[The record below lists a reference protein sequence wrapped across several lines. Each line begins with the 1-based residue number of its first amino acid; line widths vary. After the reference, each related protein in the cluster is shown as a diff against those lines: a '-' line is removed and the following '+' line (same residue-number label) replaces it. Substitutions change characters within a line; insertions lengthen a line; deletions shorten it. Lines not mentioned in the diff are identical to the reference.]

1 LTPRAVILG
10 LLGAAF
16 VAGIGYLN
24 DSVLRL
30 TLFVGNHFP
39 ISVFGILILTAII
52 ANPVLYRLRAGW
64 RLRPAE
70 LAVAVALMLVA
81 CCIPGSGMMR
91 SFMQDLAL
99 PMAYNE
105 NSPGWKKFAV
115 LRYTPQAMRPGHGD
129 RDEEVMNGFLNR
141 SGQRTISLS
150 EVPWAPWSQALTTWM
165 TITGL
170 LAIAVICLS
179 LIVHRQWAS
188 RERLQYPIATFATAL
203 MAKDGEKGVAGVLR
217 GKLFWIGL
225 GVVLAIRVVNG
236 IYAWYNDS
244 LEIPLKFSFEAITQK
259 WPKLWQAPSHTWA
272 LVNPTL
278 YPTVIAFS
286 FLLASDVSLSLGLS
300 QIIAPMVGLSLLLN
314 GVDITSDWMT
324 GGMMNWQLFG
334 SYLGIAVLLLYIGRR
349 HYWQVLK
356 QAIVFRRQ
364 EGVEGYAAW
373 ACRILL
379 LSVAGL
385 VILLSCLGLDWP
397 FALGGVML
405 MLLLFLVIARM
416 NAESGLFFVQ
426 ANWQPISVLIGLFG
440 GYAMGPQAIVII
452 GLLTVILTLDPRE
465 CLMPFVVNGLKM
477 CENTG
482 VRPARVGGGAVVA
495 FAIAMAVA
503 VPVVFWAN
511 YNYSD
516 PQKDAWAYQNMPKFT
531 YDAAERIM
539 QDLSSRNQLE
549 QSLALGTWD
558 RLMSTHPDP
567 RFLWSAGVGLALALS
582 FSLLRL
588 RFTWWP
594 LHPII
599 FLVWGTYPMANFS
612 HSFLLGWF
620 IKVLVTKFGG
630 GRTYRQV
637 MGLMFGII
645 AGDMLGGLT
654 FQIVGAS
661 YYAVMGLDPKS
672 YMIFPS

>member
-1 LTPRAVILG
+1 
-10 LLGAAF
+10 
-16 VAGIGYLN
+16 
-24 DSVLRL
+24 
-30 TLFVGNHFP
+30 
-39 ISVFGILILTAII
+39 
-52 ANPVLYRLRAGW
+52 
-64 RLRPAE
+64 
-70 LAVAVALMLVA
+70 
-81 CCIPGSGMMR
+81 
-91 SFMQDLAL
+91 
-99 PMAYNE
+99 
-105 NSPGWKKFAV
+105 
-115 LRYTPQAMRPGHGD
+115 
-129 RDEEVMNGFLNR
+129 
-141 SGQRTISLS
+141 
-150 EVPWAPWSQALTTWM
+150 
-165 TITGL
+165 
-170 LAIAVICLS
+170 
-179 LIVHRQWAS
+179 
-188 RERLQYPIATFATAL
+188 
-203 MAKDGEKGVAGVLR
+203 
-217 GKLFWIGL
+217 
-225 GVVLAIRVVNG
+225 
-236 IYAWYNDS
+236 
-244 LEIPLKFSFEAITQK
+244 
-259 WPKLWQAPSHTWA
+259 
-272 LVNPTL
+272 
-278 YPTVIAFS
+278 
-286 FLLASDVSLSLGLS
+286 
-300 QIIAPMVGLSLLLN
+300 MVGLSLLLN

-334 SYLGIAVLLLYIGRR
+334 SYLGIAILLLYIGRR

-364 EGVEGYAAW
+364 QGVEGYAAW
-373 ACRILL
+373 ACRLLL

-397 FALGGVML
+397 FALGGVLL